1 MANKKFSELTEVT
14 TPNSASIFATA
25 YDGDNFKVT
34 LTNIA
39 ANMPSIT
46 TTGTVT
52 ATTFVGNFEGTT
64 DFGDVTVDDLSIE
77 GDLNLSGSGV
87 PTIESDSNL
96 ILSATNGAVV
106 IKNKLQLS
114 GTTTSSITSPLN
126 GDIVYDTGSH
136 KFRGYANG
144 VWVDLH

>member
-14 TPNSASIFATA
+14 TPNSESIFATA

-52 ATTFVGNFEGTT
+52 GTT
-64 DFGDVTVDDLSIE
+64 APTAAAANADQIVTLSDGFQYHYLYTTYIP
-77 GDLNLSGSGV
+77 STYAS
-87 PTIESDSNL
+87 SQ
-96 ILSATNGAVV
+96 ILLV
-106 IKNKLQLS
+106 L
-114 GTTTSSITSPLN
+114 
-126 GDIVYDTGSH
+126 
-136 KFRGYANG
+136 
-144 VWVDLH
+144 